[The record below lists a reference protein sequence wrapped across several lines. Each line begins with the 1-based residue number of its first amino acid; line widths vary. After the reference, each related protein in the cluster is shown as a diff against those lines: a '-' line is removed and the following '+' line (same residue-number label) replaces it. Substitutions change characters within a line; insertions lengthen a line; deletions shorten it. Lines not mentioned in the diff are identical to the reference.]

1 MSGLPSIGFVGFG
14 EAGFTIAQGLR
25 SAGVERISAYDI
37 ATDSADRGPQ
47 IRDRA
52 AESQV
57 TLVASSSALAA
68 ASEVLFST
76 VTSSDA
82 LTAARQ
88 TAPFLT
94 SAHVY
99 ADLNSV
105 SPALK
110 REVREVVAA
119 TGAGFVEAAVMAP
132 VQPYGHRVP
141 MLLGGDAVERFMTAL
156 TPLGMRLT
164 DLHADVGTAA
174 AVKMCRSI
182 VVKGLEALLAECVL
196 AAVPYEADAHVFAS
210 LNESFPG
217 IDWKKL
223 ADYTIGRVV
232 VHGERRARE
241 MEEVAETLRAIGV
254 DPIMAEATARRQ
266 DWSALLDLRSR
277 FGPEG
282 PRTYAEVVGAIKG
295 IGHRVTRRRE
305 ASSGQAEA
313 PPYAKAMEG
322 RPSTKP

>member
-1 MSGLPSIGFVGFG
+1 MGTIAAIGFIGFG
-14 EAGFTIAQGLR
+14 EAGYTIANGLR
-25 SAGVERISAYDI
+25 EAGVERISAYDI
-37 ATDSADRGPQ
+37 AADAADRGPL
-47 IRDRA
+47 IRQRA
-52 AESQV
+52 GLSQT
-57 TLVASSSALAA
+57 TLVASSAELAA
-68 ASEVLFST
+68 ASDILFST
-76 VTSSDA
+76 VTSSSS
-82 LTAARQ
+82 LEAAHQ
-88 TAPFLT
+88 TQPFLQPR
-94 SAHVY
+94 HIY

-105 SPALK
+105 SPARK
-110 REVREVVAA
+110 RDIADVVRAS
-119 TGAGFVEAAVMAP
+119 GAGFVEAAVMAP

-141 MLLGGDAVERFMTAL
+141 MLLGGDASARFIDAMA
-156 TPLGMRLT
+156 PLGMHLT

-196 AAVPYEADAHVFAS
+196 AAGPHHADEHVFAS

-254 DPIMAEATARRQ
+254 EPIMAEATARRQ
-266 DWSALLDLRSR
+266 DWSALMRLRER

-282 PRTYAEVVGAIKG
+282 PRGYADVLDALK
-295 IGHRVTRRRE
+295 HT
-305 ASSGQAEA
+305 EA
-313 PPYAKAMEG
+313 PRHRDSKRTEDSE
-322 RPSTKP
+322 RSS